1 MSENRKEDAERI
13 VKEMEKET
21 DLSKV
26 EELIKDNSIVFE
38 HGGKRYRIHLLNL
51 VEKEELDQ
59 LRRKKFGQL
68 LKDPDILL
76 EKDLIALYKERGED
90 IEEIDEQ
97 IKKLDAEDLGLQVKL
112 GEAISKNEGLQ
123 IFQTYK
129 EQIQALIVQKQVLR
143 AQKILL
149 LEFSLENNLLTYV
162 AQVITYLSLDE
173 DKNGTWNRMFKSLA
187 DFQNYKDESLINQAA
202 QYSMILQY
210 M

>member
-1 MSENRKEDAERI
+1 MENRMKDAERI
-13 VKEMEKET
+13 IDEMEKENGLAKIE
-21 DLSKV
+21 D
-26 EELIKDNSIVFE
+26 LIKDNSIAFE
-38 HGGKRYRIHLLNL
+38 HNGKRYRIHLLNL
-51 VEKEELDQ
+51 VEKEELDV

-90 IEEIDEQ
+90 IGEIDEQ
-97 IKKLDAEDLGLQVKL
+97 IKKLESESFGLQMKL
-112 GEAISKNEGLQ
+112 GEAISKNEGEQ

-129 EQIQALIVQKQVLR
+129 EQIQALIVNVQVLK

-149 LEFSLENNLLTYV
+149 LEFSLENNLLSYV

-173 DKNGTWNRMFKSLA
+173 AKDGNWVRMFKSLE
-187 DFQNYKDESLINQAA
+187 DFQNYKDESLINKAA

-210 M
+210 I

>member
-13 VKEMEKET
+13 VREMEKET

>member
-1 MSENRKEDAERI
+1 MKDRLKDAERI
-13 VKEMEKET
+13 IDEMEKENG
-21 DLSKV
+21 LSKV
-26 EELIKDNSIVFE
+26 EDLIKDNSIAFE
-38 HGGKRYRIHLLNL
+38 HEGKKYRIHLLNL
-51 VEKEELDQ
+51 VEKEELDV

-90 IEEIDEQ
+90 IGEIDEQ
-97 IKKLDAEDLGLQVKL
+97 IKRLESEDFNLQMKL
-112 GEAISKNEGLQ
+112 GESISKNEGEQ

-129 EQIQALIVQKQVLR
+129 EQIQAHIVQRQVLK

-149 LEFSLENNLLTYV
+149 LEFSLENNLLSYV

-173 DKNGTWNRMFKSLA
+173 DKGGNWVRMFTSLS
-187 DFQNYKDESLINQAA
+187 DFQNYKDESLINKAA

-210 M
+210 I

>member
-1 MSENRKEDAERI
+1 
-13 VKEMEKET
+13 MEKET

-90 IEEIDEQ
+90 VEEIDEQ

>member
-1 MSENRKEDAERI
+1 MENRMKDAERI
-13 VKEMEKET
+13 IGEMEKENS
-21 DLSKV
+21 LSKI
-26 EELIKDNSIVFE
+26 EDLIKDNSIAFE
-38 HGGKRYRIHLLNL
+38 HSGKSYRIHLLNL
-51 VEKEELDQ
+51 VEKEELDV

-90 IEEIDEQ
+90 IGEIDEQ
-97 IKKLDAEDLGLQVKL
+97 IKKLESESFGLQMKL
-112 GEAISKNEGLQ
+112 GESISKNEGEQ

-129 EQIQALIVQKQVLR
+129 EQIQALIVNVQVLK

-149 LEFSLENNLLTYV
+149 LEFSLENNLLSYV

-173 DKNGTWNRMFKSLA
+173 NKDGHWVRMFKSLE
-187 DFQNYKDESLINQAA
+187 DFQNYKDESLINKAA

-210 M
+210 I

>member
-90 IEEIDEQ
+90 VEEIDEQ